1 MGLAYFEVPGLRVE
15 VELPDETVRE
25 YIQAIFANQAIDDN
39 TRDDQQKDLNRRTRT
54 RSDSNSLHSI
64 NMRCLN
70 THSKKKMI
78 KSVFREGEE
87 LYAEEILERLEK
99 KGIRI
104 KQKTPKALAL
114 WITRNMDHELQ
125 KRKVGRKTLYSLPG
139 TPPKKLTGREEKE
152 ALRLYF
158 LEKLQITEIAK
169 RLKVSESEISNLIRS
184 DKGQLYAKVNGSL
197 DVSKIDE
204 ALKKDRQIMAEV
216 TADAEGVEA

>member
-1 MGLAYFEVPGLRVE
+1 LGLAYFEIPGLRVE
-15 VELPDETVRE
+15 VELPDEVVRE

-39 TRDDQQKDLNRRTRT
+39 RRDDQQKVLNRRTKSRPP
-54 RSDSNSLHSI
+54 SNLHSI

-104 KQKTPKALAL
+104 KQKTPRALSQ
-114 WITRNMDHELQ
+114 WITRNMEHELQ
-125 KRKVGRKTLYSLPG
+125 RRKIGSKTLYSLPG
-139 TPPKKLTGREEKE
+139 TPPKKLTEKEEKE

-158 LEKLQITEIAK
+158 MEKIPISEVARK
-169 RLKVSESEISNLIRS
+169 LKVSESEISKLIRS
-184 DKGQLYAKVNGSL
+184 DKGQLYARVNGSL

-204 ALKKDRQIMAEV
+204 ALKKDHRILAEV

>member
-1 MGLAYFEVPGLRVE
+1 ME
-15 VELPDETVRE
+15 VELPDEVVRE

-39 TRDDQQKDLNRRTRT
+39 KQKTQSGKSRQPEVLNKRTET
-54 RSDSNSLHSI
+54 SLDSI

-70 THSKKKMI
+70 TFSKKKRI
-78 KSVFREGEE
+78 KSVFRKGEE

-104 KQKTPKALAL
+104 KQKTPRALAM
-114 WITRNMDHELQ
+114 WISRNMDQELQ
-125 KRKVGRKTLYSLPG
+125 RRKVGHKTLYSLPG
-139 TPPKKLTGREEKE
+139 TPPKKLTEREEKE

-158 LEKLQITEIAK
+158 MENLTIPEVAR
-169 RLKVSESEISNLIRS
+169 RLKVSESEISKLVRS
-184 DKGQLYAKVNGSL
+184 DKGQLYAAVNGSL

-204 ALKKDRQIMAEV
+204 ALKKDRQILAEV